1 MATIPAPSSSVSG
14 KKADEKAPLPENFP
28 HFRPKSPSEDV
39 VVCGVIGPTN
49 INDMPAC
56 PCCNRRVSNAE
67 GRQTLDE
74 PASSRYVTRRTSLRD
89 IPCAFNFDEDH
100 EEDNDTDDEDED
112 NDYLPGTLDSGVEY
126 KFKRVLAEGWVHK
139 KGTGN
144 DWLRSRGW
152 KTRWAQL
159 VVRTV
164 SLLNYSLF
172 FVLVQLTS
180 LFSLFVSA
188 SLPKLKALL

>member
-1 MATIPAPSSSVSG
+1 MATIPVPSVSG
-14 KKADEKAPLPENFP
+14 SNKSNEQAP
-28 HFRPKSPSEDV
+28 RPMTPSEDV

-74 PASSRYVTRRTSLRD
+74 PASTSRSSRRD
-89 IPCAFNFDEDH
+89 IPCAFNFDEEH
-100 EEDNDTDDEDED
+100 EEDDDTDDEEED
-112 NDYLPGTLDSGVEY
+112 DDYLPGTLDSGVEY

-159 VVRTV
+159 VVRSV
-164 SLLNYSLF
+164 FLLNHSLF
-172 FVLVQLTS
+172 LVLLQLTS
-180 LFSLFVSA
+180 IYSIFVAA

>member
-1 MATIPAPSSSVSG
+1 MATIPVSG
-14 KKADEKAPLPENFP
+14 RSELSRKNAIAEAPLPNNLP
-28 HFRPKSPSEDV
+28 HFRPMSPQEDV

-56 PCCNRRVSNAE
+56 PCCNRRVSVAE

-74 PASSRYVTRRTSLRD
+74 PASTSRRD
-89 IPCAFNFDEDH
+89 IPCVFNYEEEESEGDDSDDE
-100 EEDNDTDDEDED
+100 EEDDV
-112 NDYLPGTLDSGVEY
+112 YLPGTLDSGVEY
-126 KFKRVLAEGWVHK
+126 KFKRVLAEGWIHK

-159 VVRTV
+159 VVRSV
-164 SLLNYSLF
+164 ALF
-172 FVLVQLTS
+172 KHILSFVLVKLMVP
-180 LFSLFVSA
+180 FWFVSV
-188 SLPKLKALL
+188 SLPKLTVLR

>member
-1 MATIPAPSSSVSG
+1 MSS
-14 KKADEKAPLPENFP
+14 E
-28 HFRPKSPSEDV
+28 EDL

-56 PCCNRRVSNAE
+56 PCCNRVSGAE

-74 PASSRYVTRRTSLRD
+74 PASSSRRDL
-89 IPCAFNFDEDH
+89 PCVFKFDEEHD
-100 EEDNDTDDEDED
+100 EGDDTDDEEED
-112 NDYLPGTLDSGVEY
+112 DAYLPGTLDSGVEY
-126 KFKRVLAEGWVHK
+126 KFKRVLAEGWIHK

-159 VVRTV
+159 VVSSV
-164 SLLNYSLF
+164 SLSNIPYPPY
-172 FVLVQLTS
+172 VKLVIS
-180 LFSLFVSA
+180 FCFVSV
-188 SLPKLKALL
+188 SLPKFKVLR